1 MNKLNPAIVAPLL
14 RGLFLDSGRL
24 PVIVAPAARAAA
36 AQAKSGGAASG
47 SEVASAL
54 ALSLTGAAFDAEGN
68 LDEAKAAAELK
79 AGFQAAGGPALAC
92 GLVPGGAAVP
102 VTLCAQGFA
111 SGSGGGS
118 ETAAFSVSVLPGAVR
133 PGSDP
138 GMANSAAGRTAVVA
152 GRVALVTGGA
162 QGFGAEIVRGL
173 ASSGAF
179 VYIADLNLAGAASLA
194 AELNSGAGRTVA
206 FPIGVNVTE
215 EASVAAM
222 FETAAATTGGLDLVV
237 SNAGVL
243 KAGSVLDQ
251 DEKSFRFVT
260 DVNYTGFFFMAKHA
274 GRLLRRQ
281 WRTAPAWMTDIVQ
294 INSKSGLQG
303 SNKNGAYAG
312 SKFGSIGLAQSYALE
327 FVQYGI
333 KVNAICPGN
342 FFDGPLWSDPDR
354 GLFVQYL
361 NSGKVP
367 GARTV
372 ADVKAFYEA
381 KVPMGRGATG
391 ADVMRAVYYLVEQ
404 QYETGQ
410 ALPVTGGQVMLN

>member
-1 MNKLNPAIVAPLL
+1 MNKLNPASVAPLL

-24 PVIVAPAARAAA
+24 PVVISPAASLAAA
-36 AQAKSGGAASG
+36 PEKGGRS
-47 SEVASAL
+47 ASAL
-54 ALSLTGAAFDAEGN
+54 ALALTGAAFDAEGS
-68 LDEAKAAAELK
+68 LDDLKAAAELR
-79 AGFQAAGGPALAC
+79 AGFQAAGGPALASS
-92 GLVPGGAAVP
+92 LVPGGTAVS
-102 VTLCAQGFA
+102 VILTFA
-111 SGSGGGS
+111 PNLGPEALG
-118 ETAAFSVSVLPGAVR
+118 FSVSVLPGAIR
-133 PGSDP
+133 PGADP
-138 GMANSAAGRTAVVA
+138 GMVNSAAGRSAVVA
-152 GRVALVTGGA
+152 GKVALVTGGA

-194 AELNSGAGRTVA
+194 AELNAGAGRTIA

-222 FETAAATTGGLDLVV
+222 FETVAMTTGGLDLVV

-243 KAGSVLDQ
+243 KAASVLDQ

-260 DVNYTGFFFMAKHA
+260 DVNYTGFFFMVKHS

-281 WRTAPAWMTDIVQ
+281 WRTAPAWATDIIQ

-312 SKFGSIGLAQSYALE
+312 SKFGSIGLAQSFALE